1 MNKKKLIPEVVDE
14 SNYGI
19 GLFLF
24 IHNLFVWVYF
34 HSSTTSGMGLFL
46 FIHNLWNR
54 SLFIH
59 PEPLVWSLFIHPQP
73 LV

>member
-1 MNKKKLIPEVVDE
+1 MNEKRP
-14 SNYGI
+14 
-19 GLFLF
+19 FLC

-59 PEPLVWSLFIHPQP
+59 PEPLVWSLVVNE
-73 LV
+73 LKETYSGGCG